1 MNFSYSSLTTFLQC
15 PYKWY
20 RTYILNERVSNY
32 YLDLGIAVHK
42 FCEEYLKKEV
52 TPDYMYRRLY
62 ELIEKSKFFS
72 NEMVEEINSI
82 MDYNNLK
89 YFDKIFSD
97 RNITVESFIKIPFK
111 QTNLVGKLDVLIEEP
126 KKTVIID
133 FKTSKKYKGEYNS
146 DWKQLYLYAYIYSK
160 MKMNKHINIPEN
172 IQVVLWYLR
181 DNTIEVE
188 YAKPENLEEAF
199 YFAHNT
205 ANQILNYIKQYND
218 NKQPFKPNKNKFCGN
233 CDFQEICVK
242 ENSSYDRT
250 IV

>member
-1 MNFSYSSLTTFLQC
+1 LNFSYSSLTTFLQC

-20 RTYILNERVSNY
+20 RTYILGEKASNY

-52 TPDYMYRRLY
+52 KADSMRRRLF
-62 ELIEKSKFFS
+62 ELIENSSYYS
-72 NEMVEEINSI
+72 NEMLEEINSI
-82 MDYNNLK
+82 MDYKNLK
-89 YFDKIFSD
+89 YFDKILGG
-97 RNITVESFIKIPFK
+97 RNITVESFVKVPFK
-111 QTNLVGKLDVLIEEP
+111 QTNLLGKLDVLIEEP
-126 KKTVIID
+126 EKIVIVD

-146 DWKQLYLYAYIYSK
+146 DWMQLYLYAYIYSQMMYK
-160 MKMNKHINIPEN
+160 KKKSIPDT

-205 ANQILNYIKQYND
+205 ANQILNYMNQYD
-218 NKQPFKPNKNKFCGN
+218 SGKQPFKPSKNKFCGN
-233 CDFQEICVK
+233 CDFKEICVK

-250 IV
+250 LV